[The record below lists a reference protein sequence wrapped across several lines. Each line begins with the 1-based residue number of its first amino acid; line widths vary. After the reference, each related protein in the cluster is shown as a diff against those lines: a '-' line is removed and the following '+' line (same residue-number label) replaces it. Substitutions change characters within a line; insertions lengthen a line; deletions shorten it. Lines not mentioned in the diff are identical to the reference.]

1 MEVFEKECARFGIEE
16 DAEKLRYSGSLL
28 DYAVK
33 KKDFTGSKKTMD
45 EGTLID
51 IIAAGLPDF
60 ITDRI
65 NKEDILHTKDLFNE
79 LGKLEHLVVERKKK
93 KEEPKLIK
101 ENVPFVKIEEE
112 FQNENLE
119 ISQKIPIQRS
129 EIVSKET
136 NKTDIHSKEKK
147 SDNLVNFNED
157 FSEEN
162 FKICIN
168 HLNHQEQIVIDEL
181 ISKNKYVFAK
191 DKYDIGMINKRYL
204 HLLSDHFTRYA
215 YVLTSSTQNAN
226 DFIKLIR
233 NCAETD
239 DIELILSDQ
248 YPGINS
254 KEFKRFLDEKKIA
267 IIFTSVNS
275 PFSNGLNERLN
286 QTLVNKI
293 RCKINEHDT
302 RIAWTTIAH
311 DCVNKYNDTEHTV
324 TGYAPSYLLY
334 GKDVTFLP
342 NELKQKKTEYDLIQA
357 RKKALENTIKS
368 HNYNKTIYDK
378 NRKHIDF
385 KVGDIVFVEN
395 GNKLNRKKL
404 DELRLGP
411 YKIEEKISNSIYK
424 INTGHQKSG
433 SNFST
438 FQNLHLPLC
447 A

>member
-1 MEVFEKECARFGIEE
+1 MK
-16 DAEKLRYSGSLL
+16 EKLIISEKFSIEFIKKIHADLGHIGIKQMQRMIS
-28 DYAVK
+28 AVYTADNMTK
-33 KKDFTGSKKTMD
+33 NIK
-45 EGTLID
+45 
-51 IIAAGLPDF
+51 
-60 ITDRI
+60 RI
-65 NKEDILHTKDLFNE
+65 CESC
-79 LGKLEHLVVERKKK
+79 V
-93 KEEPKLIK
+93 
-101 ENVPFVKIEEE
+101 
-112 FQNENLE
+112 
-119 ISQKIPIQRS
+119 
-129 EIVSKET
+129 
-136 NKTDIHSKEKK
+136 
-147 SDNLVNFNED
+147 
-157 FSEEN
+157 
-162 FKICIN
+162 IC
-168 HLNHQEQIVIDEL
+168 L
-181 ISKNKYVFAK
+181 KNKSRGQS
-191 DKYDIGMINKRYL
+191 KYGLMSHLGPATKPFQICSIDTIGGFGGSRSTKRYL

-385 KVGDIVFVEN
+385 KVGDIV
-395 GNKLNRKKL
+395 L
-404 DELRLGP
+404 
-411 YKIEEKISNSIYK
+411 
-424 INTGHQKSG
+424 
-433 SNFST
+433 
-438 FQNLHLPLC
+438 
-447 A
+447 